1 MSYQFHYTID
11 SNKDLPLVLFLHG
24 FLGSNEDFS
33 EVISLVSKQF
43 CCLSLDLPGH
53 GETRVVGEDERY
65 TMPETAAAIVQ
76 LLNHLNIPDANLVGY
91 SMGGRLAL
99 HLALHYADRFPKVIL
114 ESASPGLK
122 TEAERLA
129 RIQHDFALAERI
141 ETNFPQF
148 LADWYEQPL
157 FRSFKQHPNFEQ
169 MMQKRLRN
177 NPVELAK
184 SLRNMSTGL
193 QPSLW
198 KNLENHQNS
207 LLLMVGENDRKFI
220 TINQD
225 MASICPRAKL
235 AIVSNAGHNIHAEQ
249 PITYANQIAQ
259 FLSCR

>member
-11 SNKDLPLVLFLHG
+11 RNRDLPIAVFLHG
-24 FLGSNEDFS
+24 FLGSNEDFN
-33 EVISLVSKQF
+33 EVVSLVSKQF

-53 GETRVVGEDERY
+53 GDTRVTGGDEAY
-65 TMPETAAAIVQ
+65 AMPETANAIVQ
-76 LLNHLNIPDANLVGY
+76 LLNHLNIPHANLVGY

-99 HLALHYADRFPKVIL
+99 YLALHYADRFPKTIL

-129 RIQHDFALAERI
+129 RIQHDCALAERL

-148 LADWYEQPL
+148 LEDWYEQPL
-157 FRSFKQHPNFEQ
+157 FRSFKQHPNFGQ

-177 NPVELAK
+177 NPMELAK

-198 KNLENHQNS
+198 KNLENHQNP

-220 TINQD
+220 TINQE
-225 MASICPRAKL
+225 MASICPKAKL
-235 AIVSNAGHNIHAEQ
+235 AIVPNAGHNIHAEQ
-249 PITYANQIAQ
+249 PATYANYITQ
-259 FLSCR
+259 FLSYH